1 MRINKWILVALA
13 MNIILLLLYSMRSQ
27 AANLE
32 KDINSY
38 VGEVKLSDTRM
49 SIRLTFDDANIGTL
63 KISRWNK
70 RLGKTKIEESY
81 FASLE
86 ADTLTLAGEIFYDIK
101 YLFKR
106 EKERSYIY
114 AINDSPD
121 GVLFYDKSIRR
132 IELKGKKETNA
143 DSLFV
148 SRIIDG
154 DFFDQ
159 EHSEKQDY
167 NLVIRHCWS
176 HTDESY
182 DGTLSEGL
190 SRMLR
195 KYPQKIEGLRKAL
208 KRLPP
213 KQREKANYEMMVLIV
228 SAWMMEQDS
237 DSIEPKSFYHTYP
250 FFKKS
255 SMIDRILMEQ
265 KLKGVCLPD
274 SIAEQIENYYNYK
287 NTNASKNVVNL
298 ISPNNYNFVD
308 GIYAFKGMGPHFPR
322 QIFVYKREKIFI
334 FNSRGDYNPE
344 GVIMEF
350 CSCIKK
356 LNLTHKEIVDYLNV
370 ICLYLQE
377 EEVTDYGDT
386 IK

>member
-1 MRINKWILVALA
+1 MRTNKWIPVALA
-13 MNIILLLLYSMRSQ
+13 INIILLLLYSMGSQ
-27 AANLE
+27 AATLE

-159 EHSEKQDY
+159 EHSEEQDY
-167 NLVIRHCWS
+167 NLVIRHCLS

-182 DGTLSEGL
+182 DETLSEGL
-190 SRMLR
+190 CRMLQ

-213 KQREKANYEMMVLIV
+213 KQRKMANYEMMVLIV
-228 SAWMMEQDS
+228 SAWMMGQDS

-250 FFKKS
+250 FFKKT
-255 SMIDRILMEQ
+255 SMIDKILMEQ
-265 KLKGVCLPD
+265 KL
-274 SIAEQIENYYNYK
+274 
-287 NTNASKNVVNL
+287 
-298 ISPNNYNFVD
+298 
-308 GIYAFKGMGPHFPR
+308 
-322 QIFVYKREKIFI
+322 
-334 FNSRGDYNPE
+334 
-344 GVIMEF
+344 
-350 CSCIKK
+350 
-356 LNLTHKEIVDYLNV
+356 
-370 ICLYLQE
+370 
-377 EEVTDYGDT
+377 
-386 IK
+386 

>member
-1 MRINKWILVALA
+1 MFKVIMGRRKA
-13 MNIILLLLYSMRSQ
+13 IILTSITILFLCSMGCQS
-27 AANLE
+27 ATFG
-32 KDINSY
+32 KGICCY
-38 VGEVKLSDTRM
+38 VGDVKLSDTRM
-49 SIRLTFDDANIGTL
+49 SIRLTFDDANSGTL

-106 EKERSYIY
+106 EKERNYIY

-121 GVLFYDKSIRR
+121 GVLFCDKSIRR

-143 DSLFV
+143 DSLFF

-159 EHSEKQDY
+159 EHSEEQDY

-182 DGTLSEGL
+182 DETLSEGL

-195 KYPQKIEGLRKAL
+195 KYPKKIEGLRKAL

-228 SAWMMEQDS
+228 SAWMMGQDS

-250 FFKKS
+250 FFKKT
-255 SMIDRILMEQ
+255 SMIDKILMEQ
-265 KLKGVCLPD
+265 KL
-274 SIAEQIENYYNYK
+274 
-287 NTNASKNVVNL
+287 
-298 ISPNNYNFVD
+298 
-308 GIYAFKGMGPHFPR
+308 
-322 QIFVYKREKIFI
+322 
-334 FNSRGDYNPE
+334 
-344 GVIMEF
+344 
-350 CSCIKK
+350 
-356 LNLTHKEIVDYLNV
+356 
-370 ICLYLQE
+370 
-377 EEVTDYGDT
+377 
-386 IK
+386 

>member
-1 MRINKWILVALA
+1 MGRRKA
-13 MNIILLLLYSMRSQ
+13 IILTSITILFLCSMGCQS
-27 AANLE
+27 ATFG
-32 KDINSY
+32 KGICCY
-38 VGEVKLSDTRM
+38 VGDVKLSDTTI
-49 SIRLTFDDANIGTL
+49 SVKLTFDNDTTGTL
-63 KISRWNK
+63 EISKSNK
-70 RLGKTKIEESY
+70 ALGKNKIEEFY

-86 ADTLTLAGEIFYDIK
+86 ADTLTLTGEIFYDIK

-106 EKERSYIY
+106 GREKCYIY
-114 AINDSPD
+114 PLNASTD
-121 GVLFYDKSIRR
+121 GVLFCDKSIRR
-132 IELKGKKETNA
+132 IELKGKKETNT
-143 DSLFV
+143 DSLFL

-154 DFFDQ
+154 DFFAQ
-159 EHSEKQDY
+159 EHSEEQDY
-167 NLVIRHCWS
+167 ILVIRHCLS
-176 HTDESY
+176 HTDETY
-182 DGTLSEGL
+182 DETLSEGL

-208 KRLPP
+208 KRLSPRQ
-213 KQREKANYEMMVLIV
+213 KEKANYEMMVLIV

-298 ISPNNYNFVD
+298 ISPNNYNFTN

-377 EEVTDYGDT
+377 EEVADYGDT

>member
-1 MRINKWILVALA
+1 MRINKWIPVALA
-13 MNIILLLLYSMRSQ
+13 INIILLLLYSMRSQ
-27 AANLE
+27 AATLE

-63 KISRWNK
+63 KISKWNK
-70 RLGKTKIEESY
+70 MLGKNKIEESY

-121 GVLFYDKSIRR
+121 GVLFCDKSIRR

-143 DSLFV
+143 DSLFF

-195 KYPQKIEGLRKAL
+195 KYPQKIEGLRNSFNL
-208 KRLPP
+208 LPLFLCDMS
-213 KQREKANYEMMVLIV
+213 YFVLMVLFVFALIMV
-228 SAWMMEQDS
+228 LDS

-250 FFKKS
+250 FFKKT
-255 SMIDRILMEQ
+255 SMIDKILMEQ
-265 KLKGVCLPD
+265 KL
-274 SIAEQIENYYNYK
+274 
-287 NTNASKNVVNL
+287 
-298 ISPNNYNFVD
+298 
-308 GIYAFKGMGPHFPR
+308 
-322 QIFVYKREKIFI
+322 
-334 FNSRGDYNPE
+334 
-344 GVIMEF
+344 
-350 CSCIKK
+350 
-356 LNLTHKEIVDYLNV
+356 
-370 ICLYLQE
+370 
-377 EEVTDYGDT
+377 
-386 IK
+386 

>member
-1 MRINKWILVALA
+1 MRTNKWIPVALA
-13 MNIILLLLYSMRSQ
+13 INIIMLLLYSMGSQ
-27 AANLE
+27 AATLE

-106 EKERSYIY
+106 EKERNYIY

-121 GVLFYDKSIRR
+121 GVLFCDKSIRR

-159 EHSEKQDY
+159 EHSEEQDY

-250 FFKKS
+250 FFVKS

-265 KLKGVCLPD
+265 KL
-274 SIAEQIENYYNYK
+274 
-287 NTNASKNVVNL
+287 
-298 ISPNNYNFVD
+298 
-308 GIYAFKGMGPHFPR
+308 
-322 QIFVYKREKIFI
+322 
-334 FNSRGDYNPE
+334 
-344 GVIMEF
+344 
-350 CSCIKK
+350 
-356 LNLTHKEIVDYLNV
+356 
-370 ICLYLQE
+370 
-377 EEVTDYGDT
+377 
-386 IK
+386 

>member
-1 MRINKWILVALA
+1 MRTNKWIPVALA
-13 MNIILLLLYSMRSQ
+13 INIILLLLFSMGSQ
-27 AANLE
+27 AATLE

-159 EHSEKQDY
+159 EHSEEQDY
-167 NLVIRHCWS
+167 NLVIRHSLS

-182 DGTLSEGL
+182 DETLSEGL
-190 SRMLR
+190 CRMLQ

-213 KQREKANYEMMVLIV
+213 KQRKMANYEMMVLIV
-228 SAWMMEQDS
+228 SAWMMGQDS

-250 FFKKS
+250 FFKKT
-255 SMIDRILMEQ
+255 SMIDKILMEQ
-265 KLKGVCLPD
+265 KL
-274 SIAEQIENYYNYK
+274 
-287 NTNASKNVVNL
+287 
-298 ISPNNYNFVD
+298 
-308 GIYAFKGMGPHFPR
+308 
-322 QIFVYKREKIFI
+322 
-334 FNSRGDYNPE
+334 
-344 GVIMEF
+344 
-350 CSCIKK
+350 
-356 LNLTHKEIVDYLNV
+356 
-370 ICLYLQE
+370 
-377 EEVTDYGDT
+377 
-386 IK
+386 

>member
-1 MRINKWILVALA
+1 MFKVIMGRRKA
-13 MNIILLLLYSMRSQ
+13 IILTSITILFLCSMGCQS
-27 AANLE
+27 ATFG
-32 KDINSY
+32 KGICCY
-38 VGEVKLSDTRM
+38 VGDVKLSDTRM
-49 SIRLTFDDANIGTL
+49 SIRLTFDDANSGTL

-143 DSLFV
+143 DSLFL
-148 SRIIDG
+148 SRIIDE

-159 EHSEKQDY
+159 EHSEEQDY
-167 NLVIRHCWS
+167 NLVIRHCLS

-182 DGTLSEGL
+182 DETLSEGL
-190 SRMLR
+190 CRMLQ

-213 KQREKANYEMMVLIV
+213 KQREMANYEMMVLIV
-228 SAWMMEQDS
+228 SAWMMGQDS
-237 DSIEPKSFYHTYP
+237 DSIEPKSFYHMYP

-255 SMIDRILMEQ
+255 SIIDKILMEQ
-265 KLKGVCLPD
+265 C
-274 SIAEQIENYYNYK
+274 
-287 NTNASKNVVNL
+287 
-298 ISPNNYNFVD
+298 NNF
-308 GIYAFKGMGPHFPR
+308 
-322 QIFVYKREKIFI
+322 
-334 FNSRGDYNPE
+334 
-344 GVIMEF
+344 
-350 CSCIKK
+350 
-356 LNLTHKEIVDYLNV
+356 
-370 ICLYLQE
+370 
-377 EEVTDYGDT
+377 
-386 IK
+386 